1 MTHPLTMDVS
11 QAAETLKIHP
21 HSLEKLI
28 RRGDIAA
35 GKIGRAYVLMTKDVL
50 AYAEAIID
58 ARKHKEKSPWAT
70 T

>member
-1 MTHPLTMDVS
+1 MDVS

-50 AYAEAIID
+50 AYVEAIIVKQTSQRLYNK
-58 ARKHKEKSPWAT
+58 RKTKT
-70 T
+70 Q